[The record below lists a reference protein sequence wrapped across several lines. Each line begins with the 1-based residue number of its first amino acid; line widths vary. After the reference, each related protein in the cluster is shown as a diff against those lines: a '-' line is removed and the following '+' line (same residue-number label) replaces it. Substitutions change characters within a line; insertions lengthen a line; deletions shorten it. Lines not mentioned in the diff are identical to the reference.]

1 MAKFELT
8 EYTNQIASMAKVYGI
23 GAPDAVDHFIVNLST
38 MSDHFSGAS
47 ELNFRELGQKWNALG
62 YKVRNQQRLNAI
74 ASVSKKIEMPK
85 ATRNR
90 REL

>member
-8 EYTNQIASMAKVYGI
+8 DYTNQIATMANAYGV
-23 GAPDAVDHFIVNLST
+23 GAVDAVDNFIVNLST
-38 MSDHFSGAS
+38 LSDHFKGAP

-74 ASVSKKIEMPK
+74 TSVSKKIEMPK
-85 ATRNR
+85 PR